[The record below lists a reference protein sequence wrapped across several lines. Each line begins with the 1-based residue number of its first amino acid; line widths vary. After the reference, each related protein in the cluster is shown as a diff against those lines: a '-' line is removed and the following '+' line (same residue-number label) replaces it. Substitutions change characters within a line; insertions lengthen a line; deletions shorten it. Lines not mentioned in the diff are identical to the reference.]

1 MSADNY
7 QVFHTESD
15 TEERNGLVKAWI
27 EGVHVDENAL
37 AQAQHLS
44 QLPFIH
50 KHVALMPDVHLGKGA
65 TIGSVIATKGAI
77 VPAAV
82 GVDLG
87 CFTGDTEVQLISDRS
102 LPIQDLVG
110 QRVITFGCADNGDVK
125 VVTAEAKKTRENA
138 SLVRVKL
145 DHGESFRCTP
155 DHLVMCRDGSY
166 TRADELVA
174 GQSLM
179 PFRAARD
186 KDKYILVRNNRTQN
200 SMREHWM
207 IARAGLLGA
216 IPSGLG
222 KLVIHHKNHVPWINE
237 PENLEFMDQTEHSR
251 LHRLSGKGFQHLNGD
266 VDFQKRRADAI
277 KSYWQNI
284 SPEELERKKE
294 IATANIRKYMDE
306 RPDEFKRT
314 VAGNG
319 VRGAPHLV
327 KYNKSPET
335 IERNKVRVNTSLP
348 CHVCGE
354 MTKQGVALIRHF
366 KAKHR
371 EYFYKNPDT
380 GQLKLK
386 EGYSISPNNHKVV
399 AVEVL
404 DERED
409 VYCLTVNDEC
419 HNFALKVGVFVHN
432 CGMDAVRLNLTAE
445 DIDDNMPS
453 KIRAEIESRVP
464 VGNANRSNNQVTKT
478 ERKVWKGADLDV
490 DLQPVADDIG
500 LTIKQVNKGLDQL
513 GTLGGGN
520 HFIEL
525 CFDENNDVW
534 IMLHSGSRGLGNI
547 IGTQYIQ
554 RAKDDMR
561 RHFINLPDK
570 DLAYLVE
577 GSEHYNGY
585 VRAVGWA
592 QRYAYANR
600 AAMMTHVI
608 EAVQYVMGERQVKAT
623 DKTVSCHH
631 NYIEMENH
639 FKQNVWVTRKGAVRA
654 RKRDRGIIPGSMGA
668 KSYIVRGKGNPDS
681 FNSCSHGAGRVMSR
695 TQAKK
700 RFNRK
705 DLEAATIGV
714 DCPKTDSVV
723 DEIPMA
729 YKDIDAVMNAQKDL
743 VSIEHELKQFVCVKG

>member
-7 QVFHTESD
+7 QVFHTKSD
-15 TEERNGLVKAWI
+15 TEEQNGLVKAWI
-27 EGVHVDENAL
+27 NGVHVDENAL
-37 AQAQHLS
+37 AQAQRLS

-87 CFTGDTEVQLISDRS
+87 CFTGDTEVQLISDRA
-102 LPIQDLVG
+102 LPIKDLVG
-110 QRVITFGCADNGDVK
+110 QRVITFGCANNGDVK
-125 VVTAEAKKTRENA
+125 VVTAKAKKTRENA
-138 SLVRVKL
+138 SLVRVTL

-166 TRADELVA
+166 TRADELVP

-179 PFRAARD
+179 PFRSVRD
-186 KDKYILVRNNRTQN
+186 KDKYVIVRNNRTHG

-207 IARAGLLGA
+207 VARAGLLGA

-237 PENLEFMDQTEHSR
+237 PANLEFMDQTDHSR
-251 LHRLSGKGFQHLNGD
+251 LHRLSGKGFQHLNGE
-266 VDFQKRRADAI
+266 VDFQTRRADAI
-277 KSYWQNI
+277 
-284 SPEELERKKE
+284 
-294 IATANIRKYMDE
+294 
-306 RPDEFKRT
+306 
-314 VAGNG
+314 
-319 VRGAPHLV
+319 
-327 KYNKSPET
+327 
-335 IERNKVRVNTSLP
+335 
-348 CHVCGE
+348 
-354 MTKQGVALIRHF
+354 

-386 EGYSISPNNHKVV
+386 EGFSISPNNHKVV
-399 AVEVL
+399 AVEPL

-419 HNFALKVGVFVHN
+419 HNFALKAGVFVHN

-453 KIRAEIESRVP
+453 KFRVEIESRVP

-592 QRYAYANR
+592 QRYAHANR

-608 EAVQYVMGERQVKAT
+608 EAVQSVMGERQVKAT
-623 DKTVSCHH
+623 DQTVSCHH